1 MWNGSIRFT
10 TAMKFATAFLIEF
23 TIGGLS
29 GVIFAVVPMDW
40 QVTDTYVI
48 VAHIHYVLF
57 GGTMFA
63 IFAGVYYWWPK
74 MSGRMLSERLGTWHF
89 WTTVVGFNF
98 TFFVQHML
106 GIAGMTRRVWT
117 YPAMPHWGLLNMIST
132 LGSFLL
138 AGSSVFLFWNMLRS
152 RKRGNIAGPNPWE
165 AWTLEWA
172 TSSPPPLY
180 NFAQIPPIHGPRPLW
195 DLHHPEQ
202 QDRYLNK

>member
-1 MWNGSIRFT
+1 
-10 TAMKFATAFLIEF
+10 MKFAAAFLIEF

-40 QVTDTYVI
+40 QLTDTYVI

-63 IFAGVYYWWPK
+63 LFAATYYWWPK
-74 MSGRMLSERLGTWHF
+74 MTGRLLSERLGAWHF
-89 WTTVVGFNF
+89 WTTVIGFNA

-106 GIAGMTRRVWT
+106 GMAGMTRRVWT
-117 YPAMPHWGLLNMIST
+117 YPNLPHWALLNMIST
-132 LGSFLL
+132 VGAFVL
-138 AGSSVFLFWNMLRS
+138 AGSTVFLFWNMLWSKS
-152 RKRGNIAGPNPWE
+152 RGRNAGSNPWE

-180 NFAQIPPIHGPRPLW
+180 NFAQVPPICGPRPLW
-195 DLHHPEQ
+195 DLHHPDQ